1 MMYNYKSQNTS
12 VTICKNDSEA
22 ECSAARCHFSKV
34 FFDFQMRLLLDL
46 KHSGVILFGKL
57 CCGSKHLLYN
67 LIPNTGSTSVSD
79 C

>member
-34 FFDFQMRLLLDL
+34 FFDFQIAVRFKAFWTNFIWQALMW
-46 KHSGVILFGKL
+46 KQASFV
-57 CCGSKHLLYN
+57 
-67 LIPNTGSTSVSD
+67 
-79 C
+79 

>member
-12 VTICKNDSEA
+12 VTICKNDSEV

-57 CCGSKHLLYN
+57 
-67 LIPNTGSTSVSD
+67 
-79 C
+79 

>member
-1 MMYNYKSQNTS
+1 MTAKLS
-12 VTICKNDSEA
+12 VLLQDAI
-22 ECSAARCHFSKV
+22 
-34 FFDFQMRLLLDL
+34 FQRYFLIFRLLLDL

-67 LIPNTGSTSVSD
+67 LIPNASSTSVSD

>member
-1 MMYNYKSQNTS
+1 MTAKLS
-12 VTICKNDSEA
+12 VLLQDAI
-22 ECSAARCHFSKV
+22 
-34 FFDFQMRLLLDL
+34 FQRYFLIFRLLLDL